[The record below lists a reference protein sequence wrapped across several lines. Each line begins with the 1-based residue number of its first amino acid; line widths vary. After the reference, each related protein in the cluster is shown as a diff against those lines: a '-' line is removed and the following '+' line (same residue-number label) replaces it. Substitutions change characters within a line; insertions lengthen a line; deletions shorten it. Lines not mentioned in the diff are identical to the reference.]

1 MQDMD
6 NNLFFF
12 LKTMICYP
20 YESHLKLYMRNA
32 QIIIFMHINH
42 ELQLRAKRSSQSSNE
57 ITSKH
62 HHPITKQRQ
71 SYQQNIIHVILTKL
85 QWSPLLNSPA
95 GRLQNFTTCATPPSK
110 YEDLQKKTDHSTL
123 VAQVLVYG
131 DSIFPRLLIIWSS
144 TYSLQMNVK

>member
-71 SYQQNIIHVILTKL
+71 SYQQNIIHVILTKFSDPPCL
-85 QWSPLLNSPA
+85 TLPPAVYRTSQLVLHRLPNTRIYKRRRTTRHLLHKSSYMVTA
-95 GRLQNFTTCATPPSK
+95 FF
-110 YEDLQKKTDHSTL
+110 L
-123 VAQVLVYG
+123 V
-131 DSIFPRLLIIWSS
+131 F
-144 TYSLQMNVK
+144 